1 MNEQS
6 LGPALL
12 AHARWAIAERLG
24 LAGEPPVTPAP
35 LEAPGA
41 CFVTLS
47 QAGALRGCI
56 GSLEVHR
63 PLVLDVTENARAA
76 AFRDPRFAPVSAG
89 EWPGIQV
96 EVSLL
101 GPPEALEAGSEAE
114 LLAQLRPGVDGLIL
128 AAGPRRATFL
138 PQVWEQLPDGRD
150 FLLQLRRKAGLPGDY
165 WGPDLRCWRYQV
177 RKWREA

>member
-1 MNEQS
+1 MTEQS

-24 LAGEPPVTPAP
+24 LAGEPPVTPAA

-63 PLVLDVTENARAA
+63 PLVLDVTEKARA
-76 AFRDPRFAPVSAG
+76 
-89 EWPGIQV
+89 
-96 EVSLL
+96 
-101 GPPEALEAGSEAE
+101 AGSEAE

-177 RKWREA
+177 RKWKEA